1 MARQYALTLKHPSS
15 QASIAPLVLH
25 IAGLDDTKK
34 FIRTFETVRAGNTV
48 PARRIGTND
57 DPPPTGIWYTRSPC
71 NVDYS
76 TPVVGTI
83 TPAAYTTSPKM
94 DFTNCGYTP
103 DQIRQAYGVNKVAST
118 GKGIRIGLVDLYV
131 SSTLEQDLNQYSRRC
146 TICLRSTG
154 GHSRRSLLLGWVP
167 RPKILT
173 AAQLI
178 GPSNLPS
185 TLRQPIPSHLERTSF
200 I

>member
-1 MARQYALTLKHPSS
+1 MRATQSPLG
-15 QASIAPLVLH
+15 AS
-25 IAGLDDTKK
+25 
-34 FIRTFETVRAGNTV
+34 VRM
-48 PARRIGTND
+48 D

-131 SSTLEQDLNQYSRRC
+131 SSTLEQDLNQYSSLHNLPQVNWG
-146 TICLRSTG
+146 TFQEITAPGLRTSSEDT
-154 GHSRRSLLLGWVP
+154 V
-167 RPKILT
+167 T

-185 TLRQPIPSHLERTSF
+185 TVRQPIPSHLERTSF